1 MRMPPENTPMHSSI
15 IETSRLLLR
24 HWLPTDTEPFTR
36 MNADADVMRYY
47 PEPYTKERTQA
58 LVASIQQE
66 LQQYGFG
73 LYAAQEKESGQ
84 FMGYIGLHRATFA
97 ASFCPCVEI
106 GWRLDKA
113 FWNKG
118 FATEGAKAC
127 LAHAFQHLG
136 LHTVY
141 SFTAMLNAPSQRVMQ
156 KIGMRFVQHFQHPEL
171 TEGHPLC
178 PHVLY
183 GAHAEA
189 QE

>member
-1 MRMPPENTPMHSSI
+1 MYTNATL
-15 IETSRLLLR
+15 IETPRLLLR
-24 HWLPTDTEPFTR
+24 HWLPTDTCPFTQ

-47 PEPYTKERTQA
+47 PEPYTQERTQA

-66 LQQYGFG
+66 LQQCGFG
-73 LYAAQEKESGQ
+73 LYAAQEKESGE
-84 FMGYIGLHRATFA
+84 FMGYIGLHRATFD

-106 GWRLDKA
+106 GWRLGKTY
-113 FWNKG
+113 WNKG
-118 FATEGAKAC
+118 FATEGATAC

-141 SFTAMLNAPSQRVMQ
+141 SFTAVLNAPSQRVMQ
-156 KIGMRFVQHFQHPEL
+156 KLGMRFVQHFQHPAL
-171 TEGHPLC
+171 PEGHPLR

-183 GAHAEA
+183 AAHADA